1 MTGAVEQLRQAF
13 PQGVELGAS
22 LAPHTAARL
31 GGPAEVLLTVRSGEE
46 LRRAV
51 ELAWSLGLPLR
62 VLGGGS
68 NVLVSDAGVKGVVV
82 LNQAKAVRFEQPGVW
97 AESGA
102 NFGSVAR
109 RCVENG
115 LAGLEWAATV
125 PGTIGGAVVG
135 NAGAHGGEVVDVLKS
150 AELLLRDGDL
160 GERPPEGPASGW
172 HAPGR
177 VETWP
182 TERLD
187 LSYRQSWLKR
197 NPGRA
202 VVLSATFRLAPGDA
216 AASRQRVTELTEY
229 RKRTQP
235 SGASWGS
242 MFKNPPGDHAGRLID
257 AAGLKGTRRGEAEIS
272 TLHANFFLNRG
283 GAKAADVWEL
293 LQLARRKVA
302 EQFGVELELEV
313 ELIGEWGGEAA

>member
-1 MTGAVEQLRQAF
+1 VASAVEQLRQAF
-13 PQGVELGAS
+13 PQGVEEGAS

-31 GGPAEVLLTVRSGEE
+31 GGPAEVLLTVRSGDE

-51 ELAWSLGLPLR
+51 ELIWSLDLPLR

-68 NVLVSDAGVKGVVV
+68 NVLVADAGVKGVVV
-82 LNQAKAVRFEQPGVW
+82 LNQAKAVRFEDPGVW

-102 NFGSVAR
+102 FFGTVAR
-109 RCVENG
+109 RCVEKG

-135 NAGAHGGEVVDVLKS
+135 NAGAHGGEVADVLVS
-150 AELLLRDGDL
+150 AEVLHRDGAASEQPAA
-160 GERPPEGPASGW
+160 GSSPGWEGP
-172 HAPGR
+172 GR
-177 VETWP
+177 SETWP
-182 TERLD
+182 AERLEFA
-187 LSYRQSWLKR
+187 YRQSWLKR

-202 VVLSATFRLAPGDA
+202 VVLSAAFRLGPGDPQA
-216 AASRQRVTELTEY
+216 LKARVAELTDY

-235 SGASWGS
+235 TGASWGS

-257 AAGLKGTRRGEAEIS
+257 AAGLKGERRGEAEIS

-283 GAKAADVWEL
+283 GATAADVWEL
-293 LQLARRKVA
+293 LGLARRRVK
-302 EQFGVELELEV
+302 EQFGVELELEI
-313 ELIGEWGGEAA
+313 ELVGDWGDTP